1 MPFWKPRAASNRK
14 AVCFYGDRLDV
25 ARASRHGE
33 RVTVEQL
40 DSFDIAGEARGAVLR
55 RLRREFVGSACTTLL
70 AAGEYQLLQ
79 VDGVEGEGDE
89 RRSAL
94 RWKIK
99 DMVDFP
105 VDGATLDVFDIR
117 LEGAAA
123 SRGKQCFVAVS
134 NNAVL
139 APKIQSFQAAK
150 IALDTID
157 IPELAQRNIAAL
169 FEQENRGLALLNF
182 TADGGLLTFTYTG
195 ELYVVR
201 RIEVSLAQL
210 EQADEARR
218 SELFDRI
225 ALEVQRSVD
234 NFERMYN
241 FITLSRLVTPE
252 LPGVPGLLDYLRGY
266 LSLAVAPLDLAEV
279 LEFPAIP
286 ELRNPR
292 RQAECLL
299 TLGAALRHEAA

>member
-14 AVCFYGDRLDV
+14 VVCFYGDRLDV
-25 ARASRHGE
+25 ARASRSGA
-33 RVTVEQL
+33 RATVEQL
-40 DSFDIAGEARGAVLR
+40 DSFAIAGEERLAVLR
-55 RLRREFVGSACTTLL
+55 RMRRELARSACTTLL
-70 AAGEYQLLQ
+70 APGEYQLLQ
-79 VDGVEGEGDE
+79 VDSVEGEGDE
-89 RRSAL
+89 RRGAL

-99 DMVDFP
+99 EMVDFP
-105 VDGATLDVFDIR
+105 VDSATLDVFDIR

-123 SRGKQCFVAVS
+123 SRGKQCFVVAS
-134 NNAVL
+134 NNATL
-139 APKIQSFQAAK
+139 APKIQSFQSAR
-150 IALDTID
+150 IELDTID

-182 TADGGLLTFTYTG
+182 TSDGGMLTFTYKG

-201 RIEVSLAQL
+201 RIEVSLDQL

-218 SELFDRI
+218 TELFDRI

-241 FITLSRLVTPE
+241 FVTLSRLVTPD
-252 LPGVPGLLDYLRGY
+252 LPTVPGLLDYLRGY

-279 LEFPAIP
+279 LDFPAIP
-286 ELRNPR
+286 ELRNTR

-299 TLGAALRHEAA
+299 TVGAALRHEAA